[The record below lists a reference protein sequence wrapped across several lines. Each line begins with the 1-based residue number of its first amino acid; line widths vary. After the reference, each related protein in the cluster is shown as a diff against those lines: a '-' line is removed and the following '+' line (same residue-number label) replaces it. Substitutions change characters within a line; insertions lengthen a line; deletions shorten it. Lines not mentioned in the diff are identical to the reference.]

1 MRSREWLRLAGIGLL
16 FALAACDKDKDVDP
30 PAELVDV
37 RETVKVNRLW
47 SEGLGNEGEKLYL
60 ALGLALED
68 GTLYA
73 ASRDGKVL
81 ALAPDTGRS
90 RWKADTKLPLAA
102 GPGAGHG
109 LVAVGTNDGD
119 VVAIDAATGKVRWK
133 VKVAG
138 EVLAAPLVASDR
150 IVVRTVDGRLRAL
163 SATDGRELWMV
174 EEQVPRLSL
183 RGTGPPVLSGDT
195 ILCGFDTGKLV
206 ATSLSTGETLWQAQV
221 STPRGRT
228 ELERLSDLD
237 AAVQVS
243 GNDVYAVGYQG
254 RLAMLGLDTGQVW
267 WGRDISSYRA
277 LALDDEGIYV
287 ADSNGS
293 MLALRRRDGSV
304 LWQQDGLA
312 RRRLSEPAALGD
324 TVAVGDF
331 EGYVHFLAR
340 DTGTFVAREHPG
352 DGPITALLAGGG
364 LLYALDEGG
373 KLVAYRVGSKPGG

>member
-1 MRSREWLRLAGIGLL
+1 MTLRDWRLLACIGAL
-16 FALAACDKDKDVDP
+16 FALTACDKDKDVDP

-37 RETVKVNRLW
+37 RETVKVSKLW
-47 SEGLGNEGEKLYL
+47 SQGLGDEGEKLYL
-60 ALGLALED
+60 ALGLTLED

-73 ASRDGKVL
+73 AARDGVVL
-81 ALAPDTGRS
+81 ALTPDTGKS

-119 VVAIDAATGKVRWK
+119 VVALDAATGKVRWK
-133 VKVAG
+133 VKVSG
-138 EVLAAPLVASDR
+138 EVLAAPLVANDR

-163 SATDGRELWMV
+163 SSTDGKELWMV

-206 ATSLSTGETLWQAQV
+206 AASLSTGETLWQAQV

-277 LALDDEGIYV
+277 LALDDERIYV
-287 ADSNGS
+287 SDSNGS

-312 RRRLSEPAALGD
+312 RRRLSEPATLGD

-331 EGYVHFLAR
+331 EGYLHFLDR
-340 DTGTFVAREHPG
+340 NTGTFVAREHPG
-352 DGPITALLAGGG
+352 DGPITALLAGDGRF
-364 LLYALDEGG
+364 YALDEGG